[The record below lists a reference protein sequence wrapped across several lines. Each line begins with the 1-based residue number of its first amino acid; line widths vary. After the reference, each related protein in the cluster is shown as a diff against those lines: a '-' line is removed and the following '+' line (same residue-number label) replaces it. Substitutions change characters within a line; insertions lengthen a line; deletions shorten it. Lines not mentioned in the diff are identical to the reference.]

1 MGVIAGIGMGI
12 AGLVGAKKQSDAAKD
27 ATNAARDAAAAQL
40 AFSEKVLGIG
50 NDASKAIDRRGNKIL
65 DQTSGQMRG
74 IAADGRDA
82 ALGIAEQEWLDRNN
96 LADRTRRNQNAD
108 LNLGRN
114 RALNALNPFAEAGES
129 AIAARNFELGI
140 GDRPEGYAGF
150 TATPGYEFRRDQGIG
165 AIDASA
171 AARGGLKS
179 GATMKA
185 LTEFGDGLA
194 AQEYGNFYNR
204 LSDAAVM
211 GQAAGTS
218 IAGIEQAHG
227 QNKANVDAL
236 WGATRGNA
244 ATDYGAMQTAAMNG
258 FTANELA
265 RKTGMADAR
274 LGLLNTTA
282 GLRIGTAQGQS
293 GYISNALNNQAK
305 AIGDG
310 AYAQADAFNAG
321 INNAFSVY
329 GAYKGGFFS

>member
-1 MGVIAGIGMGI
+1 MCIGAIASV
-12 AGLVGAKKQSDAAKD
+12 GLGLLGAKKQSDAASS
-27 ATNAARDAAAAQL
+27 AAAASKYATDQQI
-40 AFSEKVLGIG
+40 AFSNKVLGIG
-50 NDASKAIDRRGNKIL
+50 ADAAKTVDRRGNTIL
-65 DQTSGQMRG
+65 DQTSGQMRD
-74 IAADGRDA
+74 IARTGRDE
-82 ALGIAEQEWLDRNN
+82 ALGTAEQEWLDRNN

-140 GDRPEGYAGF
+140 GDRPEGYGGF
-150 TATPGYEFRRDQGIG
+150 TATPGYEFRREQGIG

-236 WGATRGNA
+236 WGTTRGGVASDYANA
-244 ATDYGAMQTAAMNG
+244 QTSAYNNFMG
-258 FTANELA
+258 NELA

-274 LGLLNTTA
+274 LGILNTRA
-282 GLRIGTAQGQS
+282 NLRLGSAEGQS
-293 GYISNALNNQAK
+293 GYISNALSNYAQSA
-305 AIGDG
+305 GDA
-310 AYAQADAFNAG
+310 AYAKADAFNAG
-321 INNAFSVY
+321 INNIFDTY